1 MLNEVASGIGS
12 SCDYVG
18 HCILKFTCILC
29 VPDEMGLGKTVE
41 LLACILAHRA
51 SNETTMKVMEKVN
64 HVRERLKKYKR
75 DRVEC
80 ICGATQEDDF
90 YEGSWIQCDH
100 CDAWQHALC
109 VGYATPKDPDANLRR
124 IAAQAKQVKRD
135 EKVRLGKLLHLP
147 LLKLV
152 NESCVLTPWV
162 ILLPHLV

>member
-1 MLNEVASGIGS
+1 MLDTIPSGVGS

-18 HCILKFTCILC
+18 HYILKFMRLLC

-51 SNETTMKVMEKVN
+51 SDEMTMKVMEKVN
-64 HVRERLKKYKR
+64 HVRERLKRFKY

-90 YEGSWIQCDH
+90 YEGPWVQCDH

-124 IAAQAKQVKRD
+124 IAAQAKQVKRN
-135 EKVRLGKLLHLP
+135 EKVRLGKLLHLF
-147 LLKLV
+147 LLELF
-152 NESCVLTPWV
+152 NESCVLIPGV
-162 ILLPHLV
+162 ISSPHIV